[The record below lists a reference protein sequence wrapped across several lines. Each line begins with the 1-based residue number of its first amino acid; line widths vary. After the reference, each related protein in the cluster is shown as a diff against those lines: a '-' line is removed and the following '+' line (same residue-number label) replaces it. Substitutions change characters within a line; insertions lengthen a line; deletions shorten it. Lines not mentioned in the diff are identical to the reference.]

1 MLTQSNAWLFPQ
13 LNNAVIMAVQF
24 LVPLVIDNLL
34 PLRTWGFEV
43 FENSVGL

>member
-13 LNNAVIMAVQF
+13 LNNAIINAVKF
-24 LVPLVIDNLL
+24 LVPLKIDNIL
-34 PLRTWGFEV
+34 PLRTWGFAV